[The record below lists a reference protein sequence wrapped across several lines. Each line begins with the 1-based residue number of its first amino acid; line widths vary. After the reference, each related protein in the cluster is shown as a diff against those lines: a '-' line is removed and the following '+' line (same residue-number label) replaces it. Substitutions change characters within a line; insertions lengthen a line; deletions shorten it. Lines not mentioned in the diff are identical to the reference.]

1 MPDNSIA
8 ADGSGPG
15 SAPAVKTIEPSF
27 FNALP
32 HYLPLGVFPLMFLAL
47 LYGGWWI
54 AAPFAF
60 FILTGQLDI
69 AFGDDER
76 AMDSTKTP
84 EERLFWHNLPVWLWA
99 FLWPAALAF
108 GFWQIFVA
116 GRFEIWE
123 CLLLA
128 AMLGIEIQ
136 AVFIIGHELI
146 HRRATWERRL
156 GEFLLASASYPQYA
170 TEHVYIHHALVGTPS
185 DVGSAPKGQSF
196 WHYFPREVA
205 SNLTGSWRVVGERL
219 ARRRLPI
226 WHYSNPFWRYVAET
240 GFWYG
245 LIYWMGG
252 IWAVLTYAVLC
263 SGAVFSMKISNY
275 MQHYG
280 LRRIRLTGGR
290 FEKVRP
296 RHSWNANYK
305 LSNWMFYNM
314 QRHPDHHSVASR
326 PYPLLQNCGA
336 DESPQLPGTYAK
348 MFGLVLRPKRWFET
362 MDPLVDQW
370 RAQFYPEIE
379 DWSAYDS
386 PVSAARPEAFDA
398 IAEIFAAA
406 PRLAGWIERN
416 PELLDTLQDR
426 EFTDLNLPRGFG
438 PDADFEAL
446 ARRGL
451 TRVYWTLE
459 FSAAEMSESLAEIP
473 VKDVRDTVDTVRNWS
488 NDKAFQIGMHTLRGN
503 LSPIEAGTA
512 LSNLAEASV
521 SAVLAA
527 VADQFADRLRPDR
540 DGGVAAAL
548 LGDPA
553 SEEAAPGTELD
564 ILFVYE
570 FGPGTDHDALCR
582 RFRDALG
589 DLSRDSLIFSPLT
602 GGGKGRAVRS
612 LTGFAEYHRSAAAEE
627 ELLDLTRARC
637 VFERGADGI
646 GARFEDALRRVPAG
660 SASRDALIA
669 KLHEAGGDAAE
680 TGLAAYAGR
689 PGGLREVER
698 VARRLQVVHAVE
710 VPDDPAPAAAS
721 VFRAAAE
728 QDQIAGGIA
737 DTLAEATTFWRNLQ
751 GALGLVAD
759 DGVSAETLGTRA
771 RDSLARSCGLD
782 DFEALT
788 AAIDDMAERAAAAI
802 ADLDGTAENAPAM
815 AAADPAADDPTT

>member
-1 MPDNSIA
+1 MASSIE

-15 SAPAVKTIEPSF
+15 SAPAAMTIEPSF

-32 HYLPLGVFPLMFLAL
+32 HYLPLGVFPPIFLAL
-47 LYGGWWI
+47 HYGGWWI

-60 FILTGQLDI
+60 FMLTGPLDI

-76 AMDSTKTP
+76 TMDPAKTP
-84 EERLFWHNLPVWLWA
+84 EDRLFWHNLPVWIWA
-99 FLWPAALAF
+99 ILWPAALAF

-123 CLLLA
+123 CVLLA
-128 AMLGIEIQ
+128 VVLGIEIQ
-136 AVFIIGHELI
+136 AVFVVGHELI

-156 GEFLLASASYPQYA
+156 GEFLLASGSYPQYA
-170 TEHVYIHHALVGTPS
+170 TEHVYIHHALVGTPF

-205 SNLTGSWRVVGERL
+205 SNLTGSWRVVRERL

-226 WHYSNPFWRYVAET
+226 WHYSNPFWRYVVET

-245 LIYWMGG
+245 LIFWMGG
-252 IWAVLTYAVLC
+252 IWAVLTFAVLC
-263 SGAVFSMKISNY
+263 LGAVFSMKISNY

-280 LRRIRLTGGR
+280 LRRIRLSGGR

-305 LSNWMFYNM
+305 LSNWMFFNM

-348 MFGLVLRPKRWFET
+348 MFNLVLRPKRWFEA

-370 RAQFYPEIE
+370 RAEFYPEIE

-386 PVSAARPEAFDA
+386 PVSAARPDAFDA

-406 PRLAGWIERN
+406 PRLAGWIERH
-416 PELLDTLQDR
+416 PELLDTLHDR
-426 EFTDLNLPRGFG
+426 EFTDLDLPKGFG
-438 PDADFEAL
+438 PDAEFEAL

-459 FSAAEMSESLAEIP
+459 FGAAEMSESLAEIP
-473 VKDVRDTVDTVRNWS
+473 VKDVRDKVDTVRNWS

-503 LSPIEAGTA
+503 LSPIEAATA

-540 DGGVAAAL
+540 DGGIAAAI

-553 SEEAAPGTELD
+553 SGEAAPGGELD

-570 FGPGTDHDALCR
+570 FGPGTDHDGLYR
-582 RFRDALG
+582 RFWDALG
-589 DLSRDSLIFSPLT
+589 DLSRDSLIFSPLP
-602 GGGKGRAVRS
+602 GGGNGHDLRS
-612 LTGFAEYHRSAAAEE
+612 LTGFREHYGSAATAE

-646 GARFEDALRRVPAG
+646 GARFEEALRRVPAE

-669 KLHEAGGDAAE
+669 KLQEAERGGAE
-680 TGLAAYAGR
+680 TGLAAYADR
-689 PGGLREVER
+689 RGGLREVER
-698 VARRLQVVHAVE
+698 AARRLQVVHTVK

-728 QDQIAGGIA
+728 QGLIAGGIA
-737 DTLAEATTFWRNLQ
+737 DTLADAAALWRNLR

-759 DGVSAETLGTRA
+759 DGVPAETLGTGA
-771 RDSLARSCGLD
+771 KETLARSCGLD

-788 AAIDDMAERAAAAI
+788 AAIDHMAARAAAAI
-802 ADLDGTAENAPAM
+802 ADLDGAAENAPA
-815 AAADPAADDPTT
+815 AAAGPDATDPAT